1 MNLISALWRE
11 AFATVERER
20 RMEELKKAREARGQ
34 RVSSNLQR
42 GAGRAQQ
49 AGSHLQRGVG
59 RAQRTRTRSDPQHM
73 REVQQGQWKPIVRT
87 RAQRMG

>member
-34 RVSSNLQR
+34 RGSSNLQR
-42 GAGRAQQ
+42 GAGRAS
-49 AGSHLQRGVG
+49 SHLQRG
-59 RAQRTRTRSDPQHM
+59 AQRTRTRSDPQHM

>member
-34 RVSSNLQR
+34 QVSSNLQR
-42 GAGRAQQ
+42 GAGRAS
-49 AGSHLQRGVG
+49 SHLQRG
-59 RAQRTRTRSDPQHM
+59 AQRTRTRSDPQHM

>member
-42 GAGRAQQ
+42 GAGRAS
-49 AGSHLQRGVG
+49 SHLQRGV
-59 RAQRTRTRSDPQHM
+59 QRTRTRSDPQHM

>member
-42 GAGRAQQ
+42 GAGQQ
-49 AGSHLQRGVG
+49 SGSHLQRGVG

>member
-42 GAGRAQQ
+42 GAGRAS
-49 AGSHLQRGVG
+49 SHLQRG
-59 RAQRTRTRSDPQHM
+59 AQRTRTRSDPQHM

>member
-34 RVSSNLQR
+34 RVSSSLQR
-42 GAGRAQQ
+42 GAGRTQQ
-49 AGSHLQRGVG
+49 ASSHLQRG
-59 RAQRTRTRSDPQHM
+59 AQRTRTRSDPQHM

>member
-49 AGSHLQRGVG
+49 ASSHLQRG
-59 RAQRTRTRSDPQHM
+59 AQRTRTRSDPQHM

>member
-1 MNLISALWRE
+1 MILISALWRE

-34 RVSSNLQR
+34 RVSSSLQ
-42 GAGRAQQ
+42 RAQQ
-49 AGSHLQRGVG
+49 ASSHLQRGVG
-59 RAQRTRTRSDPQHM
+59 RAQRTRTRSDPQRM
-73 REVQQGQWKPIVRT
+73 REAQQGQWKPIVRT

>member
-42 GAGRAQQ
+42 GAQQ
-49 AGSHLQRGVG
+49 ASSHLQRGVG
-59 RAQRTRTRSDPQHM
+59 RAQRTRTRSDPQHL

-87 RAQRMG
+87 REQRMG

>member
-42 GAGRAQQ
+42 GAGRTQQ
-49 AGSHLQRGVG
+49 ASSHLQRG
-59 RAQRTRTRSDPQHM
+59 AQRTRTRSDPQHM